1 MKPSASQPTAGEVGL
16 ASTTSRG
23 RSRGEPG
30 SIAAAVGPQVGG
42 PPGSP
47 VASVATGRRWVAAAR
62 VVLAAAGLAMLAIG
76 AAVALDGAA
85 TPTVITPTVAGTL
98 LLVSPFV
105 LARLEPVPVAATAP
119 HMLTSTLT
127 QLGAHRTAQL
137 LDATDLPR
145 LADAY
150 GFIHHALRAAQYATA
165 QTHLQDAVMARASEI
180 AMTAAFDHTE
190 VHAMFHNGP
199 PLVRDIALGLMEGD
213 ESLTDVTTI
222 TAATTRPRSANEQ
235 RHGLRLAIR
244 VWHTLQPQEQHA
256 ILTHLQNDPDV
267 RIDTDR
273 TRLAQELKQ
282 RTEHP

>member
-1 MKPSASQPTAGEVGL
+1 MKHSAPQPTAGAVEP
-16 ASTTSRG
+16 ASNTFQG
-23 RSRGEPG
+23 RPRGEPTG
-30 SIAAAVGPQVGG
+30 IPATDRPPSDGRPAVA
-42 PPGSP
+42 
-47 VASVATGRRWVAAAR
+47 VASVAKGRRSAAAAR

-85 TPTVITPTVAGTL
+85 TPTVITPTVAGAL
-98 LLVSPFV
+98 LLVSPFI

-119 HMLTSTLT
+119 DLLTSTLT
-127 QLGAHRTAQL
+127 RLGAYRTAQL
-137 LDATDLPR
+137 LDGTDLTR

-150 GFIHHALRAAQYATA
+150 GFIHHVLRAAQYATA

-199 PLVRDIALGLMEGD
+199 PVVRDIALGLMEGD
-213 ESLTDVTTI
+213 ESLTDVATI

-244 VWHTLQPQEQHA
+244 VWHTLQPQEQQT

-267 RIDTDR
+267 RADTDR
-273 TRLAQELKQ
+273 TRLAQDLKQ
-282 RTEHP
+282 RTQP